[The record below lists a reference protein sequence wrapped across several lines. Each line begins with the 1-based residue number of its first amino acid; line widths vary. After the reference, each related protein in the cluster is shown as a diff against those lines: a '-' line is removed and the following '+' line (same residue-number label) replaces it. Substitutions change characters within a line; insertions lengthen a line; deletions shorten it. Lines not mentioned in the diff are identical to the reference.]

1 MVFFFLRKLSLVK
14 AVLSGALYTVNSGI
28 VGKREYTGLSSVLA
42 VVCEK
47 AEQEIKA
54 AVTIIN
60 KCFKSK
66 NFYKA
71 MKKHVCE

>member
-1 MVFFFLRKLSLVK
+1 MVGNRK
-14 AVLSGALYTVNSGI
+14 
-28 VGKREYTGLSSVLA
+28 YTGVSSVLA

-47 AEQEIKA
+47 AEQEIKM
-54 AVTIIN
+54 AVMIIS

-71 MKKHVCE
+71 MKKQLCE